1 MGVIQGCR
9 RIFAEI
15 SVEEILEGF
24 KSRLLIQM
32 FTKTSDTNV
41 RTSFLYRNFSKNYST
56 NRLFGPPVASNQKEA
71 VSRTVWSWHMK
82 ILLRIST
89 AWKVWDFDFLRGLA
103 PGRLDGFSIERYETN
118 RVPFG
123 LSVGRFKS

>member
-1 MGVIQGCR
+1 
-9 RIFAEI
+9 
-15 SVEEILEGF
+15 
-24 KSRLLIQM
+24 
-32 FTKTSDTNV
+32 
-41 RTSFLYRNFSKNYST
+41 
-56 NRLFGPPVASNQKEA
+56 
-71 VSRTVWSWHMK
+71 MK

-123 LSVGRFKS
+123 LSVAGFKS